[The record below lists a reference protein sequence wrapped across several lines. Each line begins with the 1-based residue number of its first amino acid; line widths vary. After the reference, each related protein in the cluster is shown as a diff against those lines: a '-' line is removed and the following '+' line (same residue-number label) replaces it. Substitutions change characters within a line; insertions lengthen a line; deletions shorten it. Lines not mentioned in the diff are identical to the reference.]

1 MPIKKK
7 DEPQIIRY
15 NLKEL
20 MQSAQYER
28 ENNVIGK
35 KRIDRLEIE
44 QMFRNKL
51 EKKGAKKKE
60 KKTFDE
66 LINIVDPIIPEE
78 HRIIIKEHLETDSLK
93 GVEDTVIKGL
103 IGKRQAGELWA
114 NKLGIAYLDPI

>member
-1 MPIKKK
+1 MNMPDSVLLVE
-7 DEPQIIRY
+7 DEAHIR
-15 NLKEL
+15 LMFRKVFEL
-20 MQSAQYER
+20 MASAQYER

-35 KRIDRLEIE
+35 ERIDRLEIE

-60 KKTFDE
+60 KKTVDE

-103 IGKRQAGELWA
+103 IGKRQAGEL
-114 NKLGIAYLDPI
+114 